1 MNKDLLSTKIENIF
15 NQHKIPSLSVIITN
29 KNKNILEQYHGFNHL
44 EKQIP
49 FNENSIVRIA
59 SMTKPI
65 TSLCI
70 FQLIER
76 NLISLETNIEDIDKR
91 FSDIKIVQL
100 IGDKPEYSKANTK
113 IKIKHLLN
121 HTSGYGYQY
130 LNPEIKFLVDQK
142 ILQDIQND
150 GEDFLDAPILFEPGT
165 RWNYG
170 ISTDLLGYIIEK
182 LTNKKLDEYMKEN
195 LFDQLGMKNTTF
207 SLDGNK
213 FNNLAYIY
221 DYIDNKIIINKR
233 IAKYQD
239 ERVGRSFHSGG
250 GGLTSSTQD
259 YAKFMRLFLSNDNSI
274 ISENSIN
281 LMKSN
286 QIGKLK
292 VQTIASVDQELSAS
306 LDHDDSIKN
315 KFGYGFMINKDN
327 TPEGRPKGSI
337 SWSGIFNSFFWIDF
351 ENQIGCAIFMQMLP
365 YMNVASLK
373 TFSEIETSIYENIK
387 NQNSK

>member
-1 MNKDLLSTKIENIF
+1 MDNDILSKKIEKIF
-15 NQHKIPSLSVIITN
+15 GKYEIPSLSVIITN
-29 KNKNILEQYHGFNHL
+29 KNENIFEQYLGYNHL
-44 EKQIP
+44 EKKIP
-49 FNENSIVRIA
+49 FTKNSIVRIA

-65 TSLCI
+65 TSLCV

-91 FSDIKIVQL
+91 FSDINIVQL
-100 IGDKPEYSKANTK
+100 VDNRLQYFKANTK

-121 HTSGYGYQY
+121 HTSGYGYQF
-130 LNPEIKFLVDQK
+130 LNPEIKYLVDQK
-142 ILQDIQND
+142 LLQNMQDD
-150 GEDFLDAPILFEPGT
+150 GESFLNAPILFEPGT

-170 ISTDLLGYIIEK
+170 ISTDVLGYIIEK
-182 LTNKKLDEYMKEN
+182 LTKKKLNQYMKEN
-195 LFDQLGMKNTTF
+195 LFDRIGMNQTSF
-207 SLDGNK
+207 NLDENK

-221 DYIDNKIIINKR
+221 DYINNKIMINKR
-233 IAKYQD
+233 VSKYQD
-239 ERVGRSFHSGG
+239 DRTNRSFHSGG
-250 GGLTSSTQD
+250 GGLTSTTED
-259 YAKFMRLFLSNDNSI
+259 YAKFMRLFLNNDNSV
-274 ISENSIN
+274 ISESSIN

-286 QIGKLK
+286 QIDNLK
-292 VQTIASVDQELSAS
+292 VETISSVDQELAVS
-306 LDHDDSIKN
+306 LDLDDSNEN
-315 KFGYGFMINKDN
+315 KFGYGFMINGDT